1 MAKLEE
7 LSTEA
12 FLKKRLF
19 WKRVFWAG
27 IGFFALI
34 VFVTWYKYR
43 STLGVAEKSAS
54 RLPDYAAEI
63 ALHGER
69 RRVMLDSLIWF
80 IPWGI
85 VASLWI
91 NVARYR
97 LRKLKKLGQNM
108 SV

>member
-1 MAKLEE
+1 MARSEE

-27 IGFFALI
+27 IGFFVLI
-34 VFVTWYKYR
+34 VLVTWYKYT
-43 STLGVAEKSAS
+43 SALGVTEESAS
-54 RLPDYAAEI
+54 RLPDDAAEI